1 MAASSTEAV
10 IDTLVR
16 DAKPVARLRPPLLR
30 AGLWLGAALAA
41 MAFVIAGFADMGMA
55 RQHADAT
62 PWLVEMAGTLATGCL
77 AVVAAFHL
85 SLPDR
90 SPRWALLPLPAL
102 ALWLA
107 GSGVGCWRQWMV
119 VGEAGSLELGE
130 SAHCLLFILGV
141 GLPVGAALLWALRR
155 ARPLAPLPVALT
167 GALGAA
173 SLAAF
178 LLQFFHPFD
187 VTVMDLAIH
196 ALAVGLVVTIWGIG
210 GRRVLG

>member
-1 MAASSTEAV
+1 MAARTTEAV
-10 IDTLVR
+10 IETLVR
-16 DAKPVARLRPPLLR
+16 DAKPVARLRPPMLR
-30 AGLWLGAALAA
+30 ACLWLGVALAA
-41 MAFVIAGFADMGMA
+41 MAAVITGFADMDMA
-55 RQHADAT
+55 RRHARAVS
-62 PWLVEMAGTLATGCL
+62 WLVEMAGTLATGCL
-77 AVVAAFHL
+77 AVIAAFHL

-130 SAHCLLFILGV
+130 SAHCLAFILGV
-141 GLPVGAALLWALRR
+141 GVPLGAALLWALRR

-173 SLAAF
+173 ALAAF
-178 LLQFFHPFD
+178 LLQFFHPFE
-187 VTVMDLAIH
+187 VTAMDLAVH
-196 ALAVGLVVTIWGIG
+196 GLAVGMVVAIWGAG
-210 GRRVLG
+210 GRRMLG